1 MTPSMNNVLGESS
14 RGLKTP
20 WPSVEEG
27 IFQNPDHAGP
37 KSGGG
42 AEMEAWSQVSKG
54 LDGKPESLDLTSP
67 L

>member
-1 MTPSMNNVLGESS
+1 MTASMNNVLGESS

-27 IFQNPDHAGP
+27 IFQNPEHTGP
-37 KSGGG
+37 KSRGD
-42 AEMEAWSQVSKG
+42 AEMEAWSKVSKG
-54 LDGKPESLDLTSP
+54 LDGMLESLDLTSP